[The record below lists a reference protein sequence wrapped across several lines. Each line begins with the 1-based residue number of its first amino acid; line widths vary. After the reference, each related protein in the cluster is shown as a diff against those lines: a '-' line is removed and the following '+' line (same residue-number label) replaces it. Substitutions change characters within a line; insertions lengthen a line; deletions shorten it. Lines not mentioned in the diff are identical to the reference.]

1 MSGIPALAFWFL
13 SMNLAF
19 WLDRAGRSYPDFP
32 AVACG
37 GEIVRYGELAG
48 RVRRLAGALRGLGL
62 QPGDRVMIAAKNS
75 IRYLE
80 LIYAIWHAGLAAV
93 PTNAK
98 LHGAELGYILSH
110 CGARVCFTSPELEST
125 VAAYAPPS
133 LTHLIAIDGPAYRN
147 LLQADGIQVAARS
160 PDDLAWLFYTSGT
173 TGRPKGAMLTHR
185 VLHWASH
192 AYLAEVDPTMPRDT
206 IVHAAPMSH
215 GSGLYM
221 MAYVARRGVHVVPE
235 SGSFEPDEIFRLFKA
250 WPRASIF
257 AAPTMIKRLVDCPS
271 DCDPAHIRTII
282 WGGAPM
288 HVEDILRAL
297 ARFGP
302 CFAQIYGQGESPM
315 TISCLSKQDIAD
327 REHPRWRER
336 LASAGRPFACVEVMV
351 AADDRAL
358 PNGESGEILCRG
370 DVVMSGYWRDA
381 AATDTTLRGG
391 WLHTGD
397 VGIFSDDGYLTII
410 DRSKDLIISGGSNI
424 YPREIE
430 EILLRHPAVEEVS
443 VVGHPD
449 PEWGEIVV
457 AYVVGSAPPEELDAL
472 CLAEIARFK
481 RPKQYVFVTELPK
494 NNYGKVLKT
503 ELRARVAALGTHQ

>member
-1 MSGIPALAFWFL
+1 
-13 SMNLAF
+13 MNLAL
-19 WLDRAGRSYPDFP
+19 WLDRARRSYPDYP
-32 AVACG
+32 AVASAG
-37 GEIVRYGELAG
+37 RVVMNYGELAA
-48 RVRRLAGALRGLGL
+48 RVERLAGAMRGLGL
-62 QPGDRVMIAAKNS
+62 QPGDRVVIATKNS
-75 IRYLE
+75 IHYLE
-80 LIYAIWHAGLAAV
+80 LIYAVWHAGLAAV
-93 PTNAK
+93 PVNAK

-110 CGARVCFTSPELEST
+110 SGARACFASPELES
-125 VAAYAPPS
+125 AIAPYAPPS
-133 LTHLIAIDGPAYRN
+133 LEHLIAVDGSAYRD
-147 LLQADGIQVAARS
+147 LLQADGIGVAARN

-192 AYLAEVDPTMPRDT
+192 AYAAEVDPILPRDA

-221 MAYVARRGVHVVPE
+221 MAYVARLGVQVVPE
-235 SGSFEPDEIFRLFKA
+235 SGSFEPEEIFRLFNA
-250 WPRASIF
+250 WPRASMF
-257 AAPTMIKRLVDCPS
+257 AAPTMIKRLVDCPFE
-271 DCDPAHIRTII
+271 CDPAHIRTIV

-288 HVEDILRAL
+288 HVEDILKAL

-315 TISCLSKQDIAD
+315 TISCLSKQDIAE

-351 AADDRAL
+351 ADNGRAL
-358 PNGESGEILCRG
+358 PDGESGEILCRG
-370 DVVMSGYWRDA
+370 DVVMSGYWRDEEASA
-381 AATDTTLRGG
+381 AALRGG

-397 VGIFSDDGYLTII
+397 VGIFSLDGFLTII
-410 DRSKDLIISGGSNI
+410 DRSKDVIISGGSNI
-424 YPREIE
+424 YPREVE

-449 PEWGEIVV
+449 REWGEIVV
-457 AYVVGSAPPEELDAL
+457 AYVVGSAAPEELDAL

-481 RPKQYVFVTELPK
+481 RPKQYVFVAELPK

-503 ELRARVAALGTHQ
+503 ELRARASALGVRQ